1 MRFIPQLA
9 LLLAAAIHL
18 LPVSGAF
25 SNAALFKLYRV
36 RLTEPNLIVLLR
48 HRAAM
53 FGVIAV
59 FMLVACYERSLQHAA
74 FGVGFASTASFI
86 LIARQ
91 VGGYSNA
98 IARVVT
104 ADLIALAALLVGF
117 AFQLSGDW
125 K

>member
-1 MRFIPQLA
+1 MSIIPQLA
-9 LLLAAAIHL
+9 LLLAAAIHI

-25 SNAALFKLYRV
+25 SNAALVKLYRV
-36 RLTEPNLIVLLR
+36 RFTEPNLIVLLR

-59 FMLVACYERSLQHAA
+59 FMLVACFEPSLQHAA
-74 FGVGFASTASFI
+74 FGVGFASAASFI
-86 LIARQ
+86 VIARQ
-91 VGGYSNA
+91 VGGYSKA

-104 ADLIALAALLVGF
+104 ADATALAALVIGF
-117 AFQLSGDW
+117 AFSISSEP